1 MQNLKTVLTIC
12 LIATSRD
19 FLEIVLPSPVL
30 SVAAFTGFLVDNSE
44 TCEALR
50 ESEISL
56 SCPPPS
62 TRPLP
67 EGSVSLPLLTMGD
80 DCLRGFATLGLSAF
94 ALVVTEGFGLDL
106 PADRGLSGR
115 VVRRFGGVSS
125 EKSGG
130 TIGCDGRRTWGL
142 GELGRE
148 TEAAGRPLV
157 TERPAGVDDLEAGD
171 NEGVMFRRV
180 GVEGLEVDRAA
191 GVLKF
196 AGIWAREVGVEGLEL
211 WVGLE
216 GVLGAWRTLEGVEG
230 LDTVAREVGVE
241 GLAEEDERLVGVDGL
256 I

>member
-1 MQNLKTVLTIC
+1 M
-12 LIATSRD
+12 
-19 FLEIVLPSPVL
+19 L
-30 SVAAFTGFLVDNSE
+30 SAAVFTGFLVDKSE

-50 ESEISL
+50 ESDISL
-56 SCPPPS
+56 SCPLPS
-62 TRPLP
+62 ARPLP
-67 EGSVSLPLLTMGD
+67 AGSVSLPLLTMGD
-80 DCLRGFATLGLSAF
+80 DCLRGFATLGVSALP
-94 ALVVTEGFGLDL
+94 LVVTEGFGLDL
-106 PADRGLSGR
+106 PADRGLSGS

-148 TEAAGRPLV
+148 REAAVRPLV
-157 TERPAGVDDLEAGD
+157 TGRPAGVEDLDAGD
-171 NEGVMFRRV
+171 NEGVIVRRV
-180 GVEGLEVDRAA
+180 GVEGLEVGLE
-191 GVLKF
+191 GVFKF
-196 AGIWAREVGVEGLEL
+196 PDIWGRDVGVEGLEL

-216 GVLGAWRTLEGVEG
+216 VLGACPALEGVEG

>member
-1 MQNLKTVLTIC
+1 M
-12 LIATSRD
+12 
-19 FLEIVLPSPVL
+19 L
-30 SVAAFTGFLVDNSE
+30 SAAVFTGFLVDNSE

-50 ESEISL
+50 ESDISL
-56 SCPPPS
+56 SCPLPS

-80 DCLRGFATLGLSAF
+80 DCLRGFATLGASAF
-94 ALVVTEGFGLDL
+94 PLIVTEGFGLDL

-148 TEAAGRPLV
+148 REAAVRPLV
-157 TERPAGVDDLEAGD
+157 TGRPAGVEDLDAGD
-171 NEGVMFRRV
+171 NEGVIVRRV
-180 GVEGLEVDRAA
+180 GVEGLEVGLE

-196 AGIWAREVGVEGLEL
+196 PDIWGRDVGVEGLEL

-216 GVLGAWRTLEGVEG
+216 VLGVWRAFEGVEG

>member
-1 MQNLKTVLTIC
+1 
-12 LIATSRD
+12 
-19 FLEIVLPSPVL
+19 
-30 SVAAFTGFLVDNSE
+30 
-44 TCEALR
+44 
-50 ESEISL
+50 
-56 SCPPPS
+56 
-62 TRPLP
+62 
-67 EGSVSLPLLTMGD
+67 MGD
-80 DCLRGFATLGLSAF
+80 DCLRGFATLGASAF
-94 ALVVTEGFGLDL
+94 PLIVTEGFGLDL

-148 TEAAGRPLV
+148 REAAVRPLV
-157 TERPAGVDDLEAGD
+157 TGRPAGVEDLDAGD
-171 NEGVMFRRV
+171 NEGVIVRRV
-180 GVEGLEVDRAA
+180 GVEGLEVGLE

-196 AGIWAREVGVEGLEL
+196 PDIWGRDVGVEGLEL

-216 GVLGAWRTLEGVEG
+216 VLGVWRAFEGVEG

>member
-1 MQNLKTVLTIC
+1 M
-12 LIATSRD
+12 
-19 FLEIVLPSPVL
+19 L
-30 SVAAFTGFLVDNSE
+30 SAAVFTGFLVDNSE

-50 ESEISL
+50 ESDISL
-56 SCPPPS
+56 SCPLPS

-67 EGSVSLPLLTMGD
+67 EGSISLPLLTMGD
-80 DCLRGFATLGLSAF
+80 DCLRGFATLGASAF
-94 ALVVTEGFGLDL
+94 PLVVTEGFGLDL

-148 TEAAGRPLV
+148 REAAVRPLV
-157 TERPAGVDDLEAGD
+157 TGRPAGVEDLDAGD
-171 NEGVMFRRV
+171 NEGVIVRRV
-180 GVEGLEVDRAA
+180 GVEGLEVGLE

-196 AGIWAREVGVEGLEL
+196 PDIWGRDVGVEGLEL

-216 GVLGAWRTLEGVEG
+216 VLGAWRALEGVEG

>member
-1 MQNLKTVLTIC
+1 M
-12 LIATSRD
+12 
-19 FLEIVLPSPVL
+19 L
-30 SVAAFTGFLVDNSE
+30 SAAVFTGFLVDNSE

-50 ESEISL
+50 ESDISL
-56 SCPPPS
+56 SCPLPS

-80 DCLRGFATLGLSAF
+80 DCLRGFATLGASAF
-94 ALVVTEGFGLDL
+94 PLVVTEGFGLDL

-130 TIGCDGRRTWGL
+130 TIGCDGRRAWGL

-148 TEAAGRPLV
+148 REAAVRPLV
-157 TERPAGVDDLEAGD
+157 TGRPAGVEDLDAGD
-171 NEGVMFRRV
+171 NEGVIVRRV
-180 GVEGLEVDRAA
+180 GVEGLEVGLE

-196 AGIWAREVGVEGLEL
+196 PDIWGRDVGVEGLEL

-216 GVLGAWRTLEGVEG
+216 VLGAWRALEGVEG

>member
-1 MQNLKTVLTIC
+1 M
-12 LIATSRD
+12 
-19 FLEIVLPSPVL
+19 L
-30 SVAAFTGFLVDNSE
+30 SAAVFTGFLVDNSE

-50 ESEISL
+50 ESDISL
-56 SCPPPS
+56 SCPLPS

-80 DCLRGFATLGLSAF
+80 DCLRGFATLGASAF
-94 ALVVTEGFGLDL
+94 PLIVTEGFGLDL

-142 GELGRE
+142 GEPGRE
-148 TEAAGRPLV
+148 REAAVRPLV
-157 TERPAGVDDLEAGD
+157 TGRPAGVEDLDAGD
-171 NEGVMFRRV
+171 NEGVIVRRV
-180 GVEGLEVDRAA
+180 GVEGLEVGLE

-196 AGIWAREVGVEGLEL
+196 PDIWGRDVGVEGLEL

-216 GVLGAWRTLEGVEG
+216 VLGVWRAFEGVEG

>member
-1 MQNLKTVLTIC
+1 M
-12 LIATSRD
+12 
-19 FLEIVLPSPVL
+19 L
-30 SVAAFTGFLVDNSE
+30 SAAVFTGFLVDNSE

-50 ESEISL
+50 ESDISL
-56 SCPPPS
+56 SCPLPS

-80 DCLRGFATLGLSAF
+80 DCLRGFATLGASAF
-94 ALVVTEGFGLDL
+94 PLVVTEGFGLDL

-148 TEAAGRPLV
+148 REAAVRPLV
-157 TERPAGVDDLEAGD
+157 TGRPAGVEDLDAGD
-171 NEGVMFRRV
+171 NEGVIVRRV
-180 GVEGLEVDRAA
+180 GVEGLEVGLE

-196 AGIWAREVGVEGLEL
+196 PDIWGRDVGVEGLEL

-216 GVLGAWRTLEGVEG
+216 VLGAWRALEGVEG

>member
-1 MQNLKTVLTIC
+1 M
-12 LIATSRD
+12 
-19 FLEIVLPSPVL
+19 L
-30 SVAAFTGFLVDNSE
+30 SAAVFTGFLVDNSE

-50 ESEISL
+50 ESDISL
-56 SCPPPS
+56 SCPLPS

-80 DCLRGFATLGLSAF
+80 DCLRGFATLGASAF
-94 ALVVTEGFGLDL
+94 PLIVTEGFGLDL

-148 TEAAGRPLV
+148 REAAVRPLV
-157 TERPAGVDDLEAGD
+157 TGRPAGVEDLDAGD
-171 NEGVMFRRV
+171 NEGVIVRRV
-180 GVEGLEVDRAA
+180 GVEGLEVGLE

-196 AGIWAREVGVEGLEL
+196 PDIWGRDVGVEGLEL

-216 GVLGAWRTLEGVEG
+216 VLGAWRALEGVEG